1 MKYLCPRDFRRGEM
15 EEKMKVLVIGPSP
28 EKSKG
33 GMATVISEI
42 KSDKD
47 LVTEYNIDIYESYI
61 DGNIVIRTIYCIYAY
76 LKFYFTKR
84 DYDIYHIHAASRGST
99 FRKGYYVR
107 AAKKWGKKVI
117 FHIHGAQYM
126 EFYRE
131 LLKRKKKTVLDI
143 LHRADIV
150 IALSDEWKERFDS
163 IFKLDNCVVLE
174 NGIDTNKYKQA
185 IVDVKSYQHSFLM
198 LGRLGK
204 RKGTYD
210 LIDAIQL
217 AKKTV
222 PNIKLYL
229 AGDGDIERIKE
240 IIKNKKL
247 ENNIEVVGW
256 VNLNDKLKLLKLVS
270 TVVLPSY
277 NEGLPMAILEGMV
290 AGKGIISTTVGA
302 IPEVIS
308 DKNGILIKPG
318 DIKALAQALTTY
330 AQDIDFL
337 CSTSAENI
345 IRVNER
351 FSMKAMHNK
360 LADYYNTV
368 AKM

>member
-1 MKYLCPRDFRRGEM
+1 MKILE
-15 EEKMKVLVIGPSP
+15 IGPSP
-28 EKSKG
+28 TRSKG
-33 GMATVISEI
+33 GMATVIEEI
-42 KSDKD
+42 EKD
-47 LVTEYNIDIYESYI
+47 ETINMRFDIDVYESYI

-76 LKFYFTKR
+76 IKFILKMR
-84 DYDIYHIHAASRGST
+84 NYDIYHIHAASRGST
-99 FRKGYYVR
+99 FRKGHYVR

-126 EFYRE
+126 EFYRK
-131 LLKRKKKTVLDI
+131 LPKRKKETVLDI
-143 LHRADIV
+143 LHRADVV
-150 IALSDEWKERFDS
+150 IALSNEWKEKFDL

-185 IVDVKSYQHSFLM
+185 IVDVKRYQHSFLM

-222 PNIKLYL
+222 PDIKLYL
-229 AGDGDIERIKE
+229 AGDGDIEKIKE
-240 IIKNKKL
+240 IIKDKKL
-247 ENNIEVVGW
+247 ESNIEVVGW
-256 VNLNDKLKLLKLVS
+256 VNLNEKLKLLKLVS

-277 NEGLPMAILEGMV
+277 NEGLPMAILEGMA

-330 AQDIDFL
+330 AQDIEFL
-337 CSTSAENI
+337 CSSSAENI

-351 FSMKAMHNK
+351 FSMKAMHDK

-368 AKM
+368 AKMQI